1 MAWHLGDLLRLAM
14 AHAPADRPAVIDAH
28 AGRQLT
34 WGALTQRSQRLCGA
48 LQSLGIGRGDKVAI
62 YARNSIEYVEAV
74 VAILQI
80 GAVHVNVNYRYTAR
94 ELAYI
99 FANSDSKAVFYQ
111 ADFRDRLAAVLPEL
125 SGLRVLVEQGGDGTV
140 PAHWWG
146 DRIHRTFDDLVDQE
160 RSEPAYSSDPE
171 DQFFMYTGGT
181 TGLPKG
187 VMWNQDKL
195 FQMFGINYFCAAG
208 PTQPQSIE
216 AVLAMYSRGEHYT
229 EMVMAPMMHG
239 LGVYSL
245 LPALAFGGTVVTS
258 SAPQF
263 NAADAWDAIARYH
276 VKAMKIPGD
285 AMGKPLL
292 EALQQR
298 GSTTDLAG
306 FSLLISS
313 AAVFSMH
320 IKRGLLQRLPGLQ
333 VLDILGGSE
342 SAALGH
348 ATMRGDTPGNSADK
362 ALKLEIGE
370 FVRVFT
376 EDHREVAAGSGE
388 TGMIARRG
396 LIADGY
402 YKDPERTAKT
412 FPVINGERYCLLGDW
427 GEVLADGTVKF
438 LGRGNVCINTGGEK
452 VFPEEVEQCLKAL
465 PGIADS
471 CVVGVNDARWG
482 SAVTALVEP
491 AAGADILP
499 AALQRALRGQ
509 LADYK
514 VPKHY
519 IVVDTVGRG
528 PNGKLDYRTLQRLA
542 NEALVENA
550 PVNGWRLLP
559 L

>member
-14 AHAPADRPAVIDAH
+14 AKVPPDRTAVIDAYTD
-28 AGRQLT
+28 RQLT
-34 WGALTQRSQRLCGA
+34 WGELAERSRRLCGLMQA
-48 LQSLGIGRGDKVAI
+48 LGIERGDKVAI

-99 FANSDSKAVFYQ
+99 FANSDSKAVFFQ
-111 ADFRDRLAAVLPEL
+111 ACFRDRLATVLPEL
-125 SGLRVLVEQGGDGTV
+125 PELRVLIEQDGD
-140 PAHWWG
+140 
-146 DRIHRTFDDLVDQE
+146 DRPMSPWREDRTHCRFEEAVNQE
-160 RSEPAYSSDPE
+160 QPEPAYSSNPE

-195 FQMFGINYFCAAG
+195 FQMFGINYFCAEG
-208 PTQPQSIE
+208 PTQPQSVE
-216 AVLAMYSRGEHYT
+216 AVLEMYRRGEHYT
-229 EMVMAPMMHG
+229 EMVIAPMMHG

-245 LPALAFGGTVVTS
+245 LTTLAFGGTVVTS
-258 SAPQF
+258 SAPRF
-263 NAADAWDAIARYH
+263 IAADAWDAIARYG
-276 VKAMKIPGD
+276 VNALKIPGD

-292 EALQQR
+292 EALEQR
-298 GSTTDLAG
+298 ASVADLEG
-306 FSLLISS
+306 FTLLISS

-320 IKRGLLQRLPGLQ
+320 IKRDLVQRLPNLQ
-333 VLDILGGSE
+333 LLDILGGSE

-348 ATMRGDTPGNSADK
+348 ATMSRQSAGSSEGRS
-362 ALKLEIGE
+362 LKLQIGE

-376 EDHREVAAGSGE
+376 EDHKEVSPGSGE
-388 TGMIARRG
+388 VGMIARRG

-402 YKDPERTAKT
+402 YKDPARTAQT

-427 GEVLADGTVKF
+427 GEVLADGTVRF

-471 CVVGVNDARWG
+471 CVVGVNDAHWG
-482 SAVTALVEP
+482 SAVTALIEP
-491 AAGADILP
+491 VAGADIVP
-499 AALQRALRGQ
+499 AELHMALSDQ

-519 IVVDTVGRG
+519 VTVDTVGRG
-528 PNGKLDYRTLQRLA
+528 PNGKLDYRTLQRWA
-542 NEALVENA
+542 IETVTEGA
-550 PVNGWRLLP
+550 PPEGWRLLDR
-559 L
+559 

>member
-14 AHAPADRPAVIDAH
+14 AKAPSDRPAVIDAYT
-28 AGRQLT
+28 GRQLT
-34 WGALTQRSQRLCGA
+34 WGELTERSRRLCG
-48 LQSLGIGRGDKVAI
+48 LMQTLGIERGDKVAI

-74 VAILQI
+74 IAILQI
-80 GAVHVNVNYRYTAR
+80 GAIHVNVNYRYTAK

-111 ADFRDRLAAVLPEL
+111 AGFQDNLAAILPEL
-125 SGLRVLVEQGGDGTV
+125 PGLSVLIEQDGDGRPTS
-140 PAHWWG
+140 PWWG
-146 DRIHRTFDDLVDQE
+146 DRTHCRFEETLNQKQP
-160 RSEPAYSSDPE
+160 EPEYSSNPE

-187 VMWNQDKL
+187 VMWSQDKL
-195 FQMFGINYFCAAG
+195 FQMFGINYFCAEG
-208 PTQPQSIE
+208 PKQPQSVE
-216 AVLAMYSRGEHYT
+216 AVLEMYRRGEHYT
-229 EMVMAPMMHG
+229 EMVIAPMMHG

-245 LPALAFGGTVVTS
+245 LPTLAFGGTVVTS
-258 SAPQF
+258 SASRF
-263 NAADAWDAIARYH
+263 IAADAWDAIGRYG
-276 VKAMKIPGD
+276 VKALKIPGD

-292 EALQQR
+292 EALEQR
-298 GSTTDLAG
+298 DSVADLEG
-306 FSLLISS
+306 FAMMISS

-320 IKRGLLQRLPGLQ
+320 IKRKLVERLPNLQ
-333 VLDILGGSE
+333 LLDILGGSE

-348 ATMRGDTPGNSADK
+348 AAMNRQSAGSSEGRS
-362 ALKLEIGE
+362 LKLQIGE

-376 EDHREVAAGSGE
+376 ADHREVAPSSGE
-388 TGMIARRG
+388 VGMIARRG

-427 GEVLADGTVKF
+427 GEVLADGTVRF

-471 CVVGVNDARWG
+471 CVVGVHDARWG
-482 SAVTALVEP
+482 SAVTALIEP
-491 AAGADILP
+491 VAGADIVP
-499 AALQRALRGQ
+499 AELHRALSGQ

-519 IVVDTVGRG
+519 VVVDTVGRG
-528 PNGKLDYRTLQRLA
+528 PNGKLDYQTLQRLA
-542 NEALVENA
+542 IVAVVEGALVK
-550 PVNGWRLLP
+550 GWRLLNR
-559 L
+559 

>member
-14 AHAPADRPAVIDAH
+14 ANAPAERPAVIDAH
-28 AGRQLT
+28 TGRQLS
-34 WGALTQRSQRLCGA
+34 WGALTQHSRRLCGA
-48 LQSLGIGRGDKVAI
+48 MGALGIARGDKVAI

-74 VAILQI
+74 VAIMQM

-94 ELAYI
+94 ELAHI
-99 FANSDSKAVFYQ
+99 FANSDSKAVFYHAEFQ
-111 ADFRDRLAAVLPEL
+111 DRLGAVLPEL
-125 SGLRVLVEQGGDGTV
+125 PGLRVLVQQGDDGGRKA
-140 PAHWWG
+140 PWWG
-146 DRIHRTFDDLVDQE
+146 DRTHCTFDDLVNQE
-160 RSEPAYSSDPE
+160 QAEPAYSSNPE

-208 PTQPQSIE
+208 PTQPQSVE
-216 AVLAMYSRGEHYT
+216 AVLEMYQRGEHYT
-229 EMVMAPMMHG
+229 EMVIAPMMHG

-258 SAPQF
+258 SAPGF
-263 NAADAWDAIARYH
+263 VGADAWDAIARYR
-276 VKAMKIPGD
+276 VNALKIPGD

-292 EALQQR
+292 EALEQR
-298 GSTTDLAG
+298 DSVADLDD
-306 FSLLISS
+306 FSMLISS

-320 IKRGLLQRLPGLQ
+320 IKRGIVERLPKLQ

-348 ATMRGDTPGNSADK
+348 AAMNQQSPGSPTEK
-362 ALKLEIGE
+362 ALKLQIGE

-376 EDHREVAAGSGE
+376 EDHREVVPGSGE

-402 YKDPERTAKT
+402 YKDPERTAAT

-427 GEVLADGTVKF
+427 GEVLADGSVKF

-471 CVVGVNDARWG
+471 CVVGVDDARWG

-491 AAGADILP
+491 VAGAEIVP
-499 AALQRALRGQ
+499 AALKLALREQ

-519 IVVDTVGRG
+519 VVVDTVGRG
-528 PNGKLDYRTLQRLA
+528 PNGKLDYRTLQGLA
-542 NEALVENA
+542 NEAVVQQV
-550 PVNGWRLLP
+550 PVSGWRLLQP
-559 L
+559 